1 MQGQPLSLQSM
12 LKKYEE
18 IFREEVGTMHE
29 FRAVVVVKPD
39 TKPRFFR
46 TRSVPYA
53 QKEPIE
59 WELDRLQSEGVIEPV
74 SHSDWA
80 VAVLKLEGTVRLCG
94 DYKVTV
100 NPSIDIDQYPLP
112 RPEDLMASLSG
123 GQKFTKLDLSSAY
136 QQMPLEE

>member
-29 FRAVVVVKPD
+29 FKAVVVVKPD
-39 TKPRFFR
+39 TKPRFCR
-46 TRSVPYA
+46 ARSVPYA
-53 QKEPIE
+53 LKEPIE
-59 WELDRLQSEGVIEPV
+59 RELDRLESEGVIQQV
-74 SHSDWA
+74 SHGDWA
-80 VAVLKLEGTVRLCG
+80 APIVAVPKLDGTVRLCG

-112 RPEDLMASLSG
+112 RPEDLMASLSICR
-123 GQKFTKLDLSSAY
+123 QPINKCR
-136 QQMPLEE
+136 